1 MTELFDNE
9 HVDNMMTQHSH
20 ESIQEDSVLD
30 NTEQQDAFVFHE
42 INEQEEARLRAAEQ
56 KIEKTCQSFAEALDS
71 VYPWLTKELLD
82 IYEKLEEILWE
93 KDKYL

>member
-1 MTELFDNE
+1 MTKLFDYE
-9 HVDNMMTQHSH
+9 HVDNAMTQSSS
-20 ESIQEDSVLD
+20 ESIQEDNVLD
-30 NTEQQDAFVFHE
+30 TTEQQETFVFHE
-42 INEQEEARLRAAEQ
+42 ISEEEARLNAAEQ